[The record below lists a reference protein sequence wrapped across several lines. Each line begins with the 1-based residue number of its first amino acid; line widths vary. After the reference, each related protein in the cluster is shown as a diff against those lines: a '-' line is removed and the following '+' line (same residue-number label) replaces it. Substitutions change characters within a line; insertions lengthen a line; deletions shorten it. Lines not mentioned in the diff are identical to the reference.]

1 MRIKLSDYF
10 AIITSITIITLFLI
24 FSLEN
29 QSLNKQAHIVSMDS
43 EWYYPLDEN
52 KTINIEGP
60 LGTTIIE
67 IQDDSARVIESPCP
81 DKICIHQGEIH
92 ESGQW
97 IACLPNQVLITIKG
111 KTEVITDDV
120 SF

>member
-1 MRIKLSDYF
+1 MRIKLFDYF
-10 AIITSITIITLFLI
+10 AIITSIAIITLFLV

-29 QSLNKQAHIVSMDS
+29 QSRKLQAHIVSS
-43 EWYYPLDEN
+43 SAEWYYPLDEN
-52 KTINIEGP
+52 RTINIRGP

-67 IQDDSARVIESPCP
+67 IKDNGSRVIDSPCP
-81 DKICIHQGEIH
+81 DKICILQGIIR

-97 IACLPNQVLITIKG
+97 IACLPNQVLISIKG
-111 KTEVITDDV
+111 KIEEKIDEI